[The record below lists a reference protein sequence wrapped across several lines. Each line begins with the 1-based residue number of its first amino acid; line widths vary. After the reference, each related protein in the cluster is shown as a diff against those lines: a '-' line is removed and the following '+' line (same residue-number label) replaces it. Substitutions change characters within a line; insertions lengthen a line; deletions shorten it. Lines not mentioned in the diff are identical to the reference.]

1 MQRLTC
7 FAIAALGCVTASAA
21 AQVPGLTGTL
31 IVTNKTPSTATVID
45 VASGRIV
52 STIPTGAGPHEVALS
67 RDGRLAIV
75 TDYSGQPGRTLT
87 AIDVVAGRVLRTID
101 LGTYNRP
108 HGIVFLPGD
117 SLVAVTSE
125 ASGNLVVVNVFDG
138 TISKAIATQG
148 DGSHMVGVTA
158 NGALAYTGNMR
169 SNTVS
174 ELDLRSG
181 RFTRSWNVPTTPEA
195 INVTPDGK
203 EVWVGSNATGVVS
216 VIDLASGRVTPVAE
230 GVKWPYRVLYTPD
243 VNTVLLP
250 DLRGEELRFLDR
262 ASRRELSR
270 LSFPGG
276 GPQGIT
282 ITPDGR
288 YAFQSLSAQGR
299 VAIID
304 MLTRAVVGHL
314 AAGDTPDGIAYTTRV
329 VAVGPM
335 QAAGTVRPA
344 DVASMDAIV
353 AALYDVISGP
363 AGQKRDWDRFRALFA
378 PGARLIPT
386 GRRPDGSQTM
396 RVLTP
401 DEYAAQSG
409 PGLERSGFF
418 EREIGRRV
426 EQFGG
431 IAHVFSA
438 YDSKRL
444 PTDSVPFAR
453 GINSI
458 QLMNDGKRWW
468 VVTVFWDSE
477 RPANPLPASI
487 LRRP

>member
-1 MQRLTC
+1 MKTL
-7 FAIAALGCVTASAA
+7 FLAIAVALASTAA

-31 IVTNKTPSTATVID
+31 VVTNKSPSTATIID
-45 VASGRIV
+45 VASGRTLA
-52 STIPTGAGPHEVALS
+52 TIQTGRGPHEIALS
-67 RDGRLAIV
+67 RDGRFAVV

-87 AIDVVAGRVLRTID
+87 VIDVLAMRVMRTID
-101 LGTYNRP
+101 LGAYNRP
-108 HGIVFLPGD
+108 HGIAFLPGD
-117 SLVAVTSE
+117 SLVIVSSE
-125 ASGNLVVVNVFDG
+125 ASKNVVVVNAMAGVVRQ
-138 TISKAIATQG
+138 AIATHG
-148 DGSHMVGVTA
+148 DGSHMVAVTA
-158 NGALAYTGNMR
+158 DGARAYTGNMG

-174 ELDLRSG
+174 EIDLRTG
-181 RFTRSWNVPTTPEA
+181 AFTRSWNVPTTPEA

-203 EVWVGSNATGVVS
+203 EVWVGSNGTGKVS
-216 VIDLASGRVTPVAE
+216 VIDIASGTVTTAAE
-230 GVKWPYRVLYTPD
+230 GVRWPYRVLFTPD

-250 DLRGEELRFLDR
+250 DLRGEELRFVDR
-262 ASRRELSR
+262 ATKRELGR

-288 YAFQSLSAQGR
+288 YVFQSLSSQAR

-304 MLTRAVVGHL
+304 TRTRAVVGHL
-314 AAGDTPDGIAYTTRV
+314 AAGDTPDGVVYTTRV
-329 VAVGPM
+329 FATQPM
-335 QAAGTVRPA
+335 QSTGTVRA
-344 DVASMDAIV
+344 TDVSSMDAIV

-363 AGQKRDWDRFRALFA
+363 AGQKRDWDRFRGLFA

-386 GRRPDGSQTM
+386 GRRPDGAQTM
-396 RVLTP
+396 RTMTP
-401 DEYAAQSG
+401 DDYATQSG
-409 PGLERSGFF
+409 PNLERNGFF
-418 EREIGRRV
+418 EREIGRRT

-444 PTDSVPFAR
+444 ATDSVPFAR

-458 QLMNDGKRWW
+458 QLFNDGKRWW

-477 RPANPLPASI
+477 RPDNRLPERY
-487 LRRP
+487 LGRP